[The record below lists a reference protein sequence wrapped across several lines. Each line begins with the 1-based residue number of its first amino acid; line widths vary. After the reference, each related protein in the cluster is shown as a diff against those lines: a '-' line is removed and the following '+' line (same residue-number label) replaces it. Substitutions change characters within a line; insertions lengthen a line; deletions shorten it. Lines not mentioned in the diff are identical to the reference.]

1 MNKRL
6 AAVGYREQLPAV
18 PGGQPQALTTVDA
31 DQVLAATQ
39 TGVYESRDAGKTFTE
54 LAPLTS

>member
-1 MNKRL
+1 MG
-6 AAVGYREQLPAV
+6 AAAGSTGRTA
-18 PGGQPQALTTVDA
+18 PGLTARDA

-39 TGVYESRDAGKTFTE
+39 TGAYESRDAGKTYTE